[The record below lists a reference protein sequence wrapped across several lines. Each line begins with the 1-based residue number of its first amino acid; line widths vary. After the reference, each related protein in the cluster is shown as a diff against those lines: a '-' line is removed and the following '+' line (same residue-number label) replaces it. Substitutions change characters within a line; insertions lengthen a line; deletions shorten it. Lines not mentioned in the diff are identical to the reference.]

1 MNDETV
7 VRGAAI
13 YGEFGLKRG
22 LVVASEQRVSM
33 RYETATGAVEHVLH
47 VVGCGDCEDSQ
58 GFCVRCVERLR
69 DDAGEDHDCG
79 RERRLRG
86 RERDLRDGAA
96 TGGVAADDGVGKR
109 DESCGE
115 GGGREWKGEG
125 VADRSVAIN
134 TGIACITGFANTS
147 IACSVTKSIV
157 NTVSEGIAVNAIP
170 GIAVNAITGIAV
182 SAIPGI
188 AVNAITGI
196 AVSAITGIAV
206 NAIPGIAVNAITG
219 IAVNAITGIAVNA
232 ITGIAVSAIT
242 GIAVNA
248 ITGIA
253 ISAIPSIASKGIPSI
268 AEQRETPPS
277 IPRQPG
283 DRKNSARTHHSPFL
297 LEPQLPHAP
306 HLHLSSHL
314 SPPLP
319 AYASETALLLSPA
332 TPLRHFPHP
341 RVPTSPAAA
350 LAAA

>member
-157 NTVSEGIAVNAIP
+157 NTVSEGIAVNAI
-170 GIAVNAITGIAV
+170 TGIAI
-182 SAIPGI
+182 SAIP
-188 AVNAITGI
+188 
-196 AVSAITGIAV
+196 GIAV

-219 IAVNAITGIAVNA
+219 IAVNAIPSIAVNA
-232 ITGIAVSAIT
+232 IP
-242 GIAVNA
+242 
-248 ITGIA
+248 GIA

>member
-157 NTVSEGIAVNAIP
+157 NTVSEGIAVNAI
-170 GIAVNAITGIAV
+170 TGIAI
-182 SAIPGI
+182 SAIP
-188 AVNAITGI
+188 
-196 AVSAITGIAV
+196 GIAV

-232 ITGIAVSAIT
+232 ITGIAVNAIPS
-242 GIAVNA
+242 IAVNA

>member
-157 NTVSEGIAVNAIP
+157 NTVSEGIAVNAIT
-170 GIAVNAITGIAV
+170 GIAVN
-182 SAIPGI
+182 
-188 AVNAITGI
+188 
-196 AVSAITGIAV
+196 AITGIAV

-219 IAVNAITGIAVNA
+219 IAVNAIPSIAVNA
-232 ITGIAVSAIT
+232 ITGIAVSAIP

>member
-170 GIAVNAITGIAV
+170 GIAVNAITGIAI
-182 SAIPGI
+182 SAITGI

-206 NAIPGIAVNAITG
+206 N
-219 IAVNAITGIAVNA
+219 
-232 ITGIAVSAIT
+232 AIT

>member
-33 RYETATGAVEHVLH
+33 RYETATGAVEHVLR

-79 RERRLRG
+79 CERRLRG

-134 TGIACITGFANTS
+134 PGIACITGFANTS

-157 NTVSEGIAVNAIP
+157 NTVNESIADS
-170 GIAVNAITGIAV
+170 AITGIAV

-188 AVNAITGI
+188 AI
-196 AVSAITGIAV
+196 S
-206 NAIPGIAVNAITG
+206 AIPGIAISAIPG
-219 IAVNAITGIAVNA
+219 IAI
-232 ITGIAVSAIT
+232 SAIT

-253 ISAIPSIASKGIPSI
+253 INAITGIAVSAITGIASKGIPSI
-268 AEQRETPPS
+268 AKQRETPPS

-283 DRKNSARTHHSPFL
+283 DRNNSARTHHSPFL

>member
-33 RYETATGAVEHVLH
+33 RYETATGAVEHVLR

-79 RERRLRG
+79 CERRLRG

-134 TGIACITGFANTS
+134 PGIACITGFANTS

-157 NTVSEGIAVNAIP
+157 NTVNES
-170 GIAVNAITGIAV
+170 
-182 SAIPGI
+182 
-188 AVNAITGI
+188 I
-196 AVSAITGIAV
+196 AVSAITGIA
-206 NAIPGIAVNAITG
+206 INAITG
-219 IAVNAITGIAVNA
+219 
-232 ITGIAVSAIT
+232 
-242 GIAVNA
+242 
-248 ITGIA
+248 
-253 ISAIPSIASKGIPSI
+253 IASKGIPSI
-268 AEQRETPPS
+268 AKQRETPPS

-283 DRKNSARTHHSPFL
+283 DRNNSARTHHSPFL

-319 AYASETALLLSPA
+319 AYASETALLLAPA

>member
-33 RYETATGAVEHVLH
+33 RYETATGAVEHVLR

-79 RERRLRG
+79 CERRLRG

-125 VADRSVAIN
+125 VADTSVAIN
-134 TGIACITGFANTS
+134 PGIACITGFANTS

-157 NTVSEGIAVNAIP
+157 NTVNES
-170 GIAVNAITGIAV
+170 IAV
-182 SAIPGI
+182 S
-188 AVNAITGI
+188 AITGI
-196 AVSAITGIAV
+196 AVSAITGIASKGIPSIAVNAIPSIAV
-206 NAIPGIAVNAITG
+206 NAIPGIAIN
-219 IAVNAITGIAVNA
+219 
-232 ITGIAVSAIT
+232 
-242 GIAVNA
+242 
-248 ITGIA
+248 
-253 ISAIPSIASKGIPSI
+253 AIPSIASKGIPSI

-283 DRKNSARTHHSPFL
+283 DRNNSARTHHSPFL

>member
-157 NTVSEGIAVNAIP
+157 NTVSEGIAVNAI
-170 GIAVNAITGIAV
+170 
-182 SAIPGI
+182 
-188 AVNAITGI
+188 
-196 AVSAITGIAV
+196 
-206 NAIPGIAVNAITG
+206 
-219 IAVNAITGIAVNA
+219 
-232 ITGIAVSAIT
+232 T

>member
-157 NTVSEGIAVNAIP
+157 NTVSEGIAV
-170 GIAVNAITGIAV
+170 
-182 SAIPGI
+182 
-188 AVNAITGI
+188 
-196 AVSAITGIAV
+196 SAITGIAV
-206 NAIPGIAVNAITG
+206 NAIPGIAISAIPG
-219 IAVNAITGIAVNA
+219 IAVN
-232 ITGIAVSAIT
+232 AIT

>member
-157 NTVSEGIAVNAIP
+157 NTVSEGIAVNAI
-170 GIAVNAITGIAV
+170 TGIAI
-182 SAIPGI
+182 S
-188 AVNAITGI
+188 
-196 AVSAITGIAV
+196 
-206 NAIPGIAVNAITG
+206 AIPGIAVNAITG
-219 IAVNAITGIAVNA
+219 IAVNAIPSIAVNA
-232 ITGIAVSAIT
+232 ITGIAVSAIP

>member
-157 NTVSEGIAVNAIP
+157 NTVSEGIAVNAI
-170 GIAVNAITGIAV
+170 
-182 SAIPGI
+182 
-188 AVNAITGI
+188 
-196 AVSAITGIAV
+196 
-206 NAIPGIAVNAITG
+206 TG
-219 IAVNAITGIAVNA
+219 IAVNAITGIAISA
-232 ITGIAVSAIT
+232 ITGIAVSAIPGIAVSAIT

>member
-157 NTVSEGIAVNAIP
+157 NTVSEGIAINAIP
-170 GIAVNAITGIAV
+170 GIAV
-182 SAIPGI
+182 
-188 AVNAITGI
+188 
-196 AVSAITGIAV
+196 
-206 NAIPGIAVNAITG
+206 
-219 IAVNAITGIAVNA
+219 
-232 ITGIAVSAIT
+232 
-242 GIAVNA
+242 
-248 ITGIA
+248 
-253 ISAIPSIASKGIPSI
+253 SAIPSIASKGIPSI

-283 DRKNSARTHHSPFL
+283 DRNNSARTHHSPFL

>member
-33 RYETATGAVEHVLH
+33 RYETATGAVEHVLR
-47 VVGCGDCEDSQ
+47 VVGCGNCEDSQ

-79 RERRLRG
+79 CERRLRG

-125 VADRSVAIN
+125 VADTSVAIN
-134 TGIACITGFANTS
+134 PGIACITGFANTS

-157 NTVSEGIAVNAIP
+157 NTVNES
-170 GIAVNAITGIAV
+170 
-182 SAIPGI
+182 
-188 AVNAITGI
+188 
-196 AVSAITGIAV
+196 
-206 NAIPGIAVNAITG
+206 IAVNAITG
-219 IAVNAITGIAVNA
+219 IAVNAIPS
-232 ITGIAVSAIT
+232 IAVSAIT
-242 GIAVNA
+242 
-248 ITGIA
+248 
-253 ISAIPSIASKGIPSI
+253 SIASKGIPGI
-268 AEQRETPPS
+268 AEQRETSPS

-283 DRKNSARTHHSPFL
+283 DRNNSARTHHSPFL

>member
-170 GIAVNAITGIAV
+170 GIAVNAI
-182 SAIPGI
+182 PGI

-196 AVSAITGIAV
+196 AISAI
-206 NAIPGIAVNAITG
+206 P
-219 IAVNAITGIAVNA
+219 
-232 ITGIAVSAIT
+232 

-253 ISAIPSIASKGIPSI
+253 ISAIPSIAINAIPGIAISAIPSI

-283 DRKNSARTHHSPFL
+283 DRNNSARTHHSPFL

>member
-157 NTVSEGIAVNAIP
+157 NTVSEGIAVNAI
-170 GIAVNAITGIAV
+170 TGIAI
-182 SAIPGI
+182 SAIP
-188 AVNAITGI
+188 
-196 AVSAITGIAV
+196 GIAV

-219 IAVNAITGIAVNA
+219 IAVNAITGIAV
-232 ITGIAVSAIT
+232 SAIP

>member
-157 NTVSEGIAVNAIP
+157 NTVSEGIAI
-170 GIAVNAITGIAV
+170 

-196 AVSAITGIAV
+196 AVNTVSEGIAV

-219 IAVNAITGIAVNA
+219 IAV
-232 ITGIAVSAIT
+232 S
-242 GIAVNA
+242 A

>member
-157 NTVSEGIAVNAIP
+157 NTVSEGIAVNAI
-170 GIAVNAITGIAV
+170 T
-182 SAIPGI
+182 GI

-206 NAIPGIAVNAITG
+206 NAIPGIAVNAIPG
-219 IAVNAITGIAVNA
+219 IAVNAITGIAISAIPGIAVNA
-232 ITGIAVSAIT
+232 ITGIAVS
-242 GIAVNA
+242 A

>member
-157 NTVSEGIAVNAIP
+157 NTVSEGIAVNAI
-170 GIAVNAITGIAV
+170 
-182 SAIPGI
+182 
-188 AVNAITGI
+188 
-196 AVSAITGIAV
+196 
-206 NAIPGIAVNAITG
+206 TG
-219 IAVNAITGIAVNA
+219 IAVNAITGIAISA
-232 ITGIAVSAIT
+232 ITGIAVSAIP